1 MVADARSEKT
11 GAASAVSADQP
22 VPTTEGTSI
31 VALVL
36 GVIGFFVPIVPS
48 VLAIVFGKHAYD
60 KIQADPSLEGAQMAR
75 AGEIL
80 GWTVLGLLVAV
91 VLVVILFVPG

>member
-1 MVADARSEKT
+1 M
-11 GAASAVSADQP
+11 SADQP
-22 VPTTEGTSI
+22 VLATEGTSV

-36 GVIGFFVPIVPS
+36 GLIGFFVPIVPS
-48 VLAIVFGKHAYD
+48 VLAIIFGKHAYD
-60 KIQADPSLEGAQMAR
+60 KIQAEPSLKGGEMAR

-80 GWTVLGLLVAV
+80 GWTVLGLLVAT